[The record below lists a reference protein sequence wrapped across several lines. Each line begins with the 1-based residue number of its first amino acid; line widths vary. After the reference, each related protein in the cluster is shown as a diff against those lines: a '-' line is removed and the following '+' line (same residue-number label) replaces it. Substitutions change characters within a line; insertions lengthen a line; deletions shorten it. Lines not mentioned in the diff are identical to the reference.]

1 MEIINK
7 DVQVEYLNQTT
18 HTVSYY
24 GIIASLIIT
33 AIILIC
39 VATRMFMVHRRRK
52 QLNQK
57 STKNESITLNNQ
69 YEDDRVNDN
78 HKGFYYDYLVL
89 ESAWIIGLNVL
100 AIVAFLTLHF
110 TSGNEKVE
118 KVKLE
123 MKDGDVVIE
132 SFHDN
137 KNETYNKPL
146 YAKVKLKNGE
156 HVNIALSE
164 KDIHNGNL
172 NRGDKAKIVS
182 SDKYQLT
189 NEETQTF
196 MGEKDEYNDSKNE
209 VYNLSKN
216 SKLIRK

>member
-89 ESAWIIGLNVL
+89 ESVWIIGLNVL

-123 MKDGDVVIE
+123 MNDSDVVIE

-137 KNETYNKPL
+137 KNEIYNKPL
-146 YAKVKLKNGE
+146 YVKVKLKNDK

-209 VYNLSKN
+209 VYKLSKN
-216 SKLIRK
+216 SKLVRK